1 MSAQG
6 LDNELKRYLAM
17 ATDDR
22 WKWLARLLF
31 ALTQFARGTYT
42 VGGPGLQHPEKL
54 RLYNELLHRIAS
66 QLRDKAIPHNGMP
79 DDVFVKVLAE
89 SIPSLDIN
97 TVALIG
103 MLK

>member
-1 MSAQG
+1 MSAQALNG
-6 LDNELKRYLAM
+6 ELERYLAM
-17 ATDDR
+17 PSDER

-42 VGGPGLQHPEKL
+42 IGETGLQYPEKL
-54 RLYNELLHRIAS
+54 RLYNELLHRIAG
-66 QLRDKAIPHNGMP
+66 QLRDKAASHLGMP

-89 SIPSLDIN
+89 SIPSLDID
-97 TVALIG
+97 TSALVD